1 MNHTESAP
9 VSPADHAN
17 RLTRLRKELAEAGLA
32 GFIVPHADEHQ
43 SEYLSPSAERLAWLT
58 GFKGSAGTAIVLS
71 AEAAIFVDGRYTL
84 QVRAETD
91 AALFAPE
98 HLIDNPPLKWLA
110 AHLNKADRI
119 GYDPWLMTVSDV
131 RRFTEVCTAAEAA
144 FVPVADNPLDRL
156 WSDRPAPPLGAVM
169 LHPLEL
175 SGEATADKIAR
186 LQLAVAE
193 KKADAAVMGLTDS
206 IAWTFNIRGSDISH
220 NPVSL
225 AFALLP
231 KEGKPT
237 LFIDGR
243 KLSNAVRDGLADFAD
258 IREPATL
265 GASLAALG
273 QSGAKVMLDP
283 ATTADAI
290 AAAILAAG
298 GTLTEAADPAVLP
311 KARKNPVELDGARRA
326 HIRDGAAMVRFLA
339 WIDRVGPTGAVD
351 EIAAAERLR
360 AFRAETAVADGSE
373 LIDISFDT
381 ISGAGPNG
389 AIVHYRV
396 SPKTTRAIAPDTL
409 YLIDSGAQYRDGT
422 TDITRTVPIGT
433 PTAEMRDRF
442 TRVLKGHLAVATARF
457 PAGTSGA
464 QIDPLARQFL
474 WAVGLDFDHG
484 TGHGIG
490 SFLNVHEGPA
500 RIAKL
505 GTAPLEAGMIL
516 SDEPGYYKTGAY
528 GIRIENLIVV
538 TPAADIAG
546 GDRPMLGFETITF
559 APIDR
564 RLIEPRLMTAD
575 EIAWL
580 DAYHASLPGRLG
592 HLLDAD
598 ERAWLS
604 EACRPLAA
612 AD

>member
-1 MNHTESAP
+1 MNDTKIAPDGTTEHG
-9 VSPADHAN
+9 V
-17 RLTRLRKELAEAGLA
+17 RLARLRKELAEAGLT

-43 SEYLSPSAERLAWLT
+43 SEYLPPSAERLAWLT
-58 GFKGSAGTAIVLS
+58 GFKGSAGTAIVL
-71 AEAAIFVDGRYTL
+71 ATEAAIFVDGRYTL

-98 HLIDNPPLKWLA
+98 HLVDNPPLKWLA
-110 AHLNKADRI
+110 AHVKEGDRI
-119 GYDPWLMTVSDV
+119 GYDPWLMTVAEV
-131 RRFTEVCTAAEAA
+131 RRFTETCKAAEAA
-144 FVPVADNPLDRL
+144 FVPVTENPIDRL
-156 WSDRPAPPLGAVM
+156 WSDRPTAPLGAVA
-169 LHPLEL
+169 LHPLDL
-175 SGEATADKIAR
+175 SGEAAADKIAR
-186 LQLAVAE
+186 LRDAIAE
-193 KKADAAVMGLTDS
+193 RHADAAVMGLTDS

-220 NPVSL
+220 NPVTL
-225 AFALLP
+225 AFAILP
-231 KEGKPT
+231 KDGKPT

-243 KLSNAVRDGLADFAD
+243 KLSNAVRDALSELAEIHEPSAFTTGL
-258 IREPATL
+258 ATL
-265 GASLAALG
+265 GKA
-273 QSGAKVMLDP
+273 GAKVMLDP

-298 GTLTEAADPAVLP
+298 GTIAEAADPAVLP
-311 KARKNPVELDGARRA
+311 KARKNPVELAGARRA

-339 WIDRVGPTGAVD
+339 WMDAVGPTGTVD
-351 EIAAAERLR
+351 EIAAAEKLR
-360 AFRAETAVADGSE
+360 ALRAETARADGSE
-373 LIDISFDT
+373 LVDISFDT

-422 TDITRTVPIGT
+422 TDITRTIPVGT

-442 TRVLKGHLAVATARF
+442 TRVLKGHLAVAMARF

-464 QIDPLARQFL
+464 QIDTLARQWL
-474 WAVGLDFDHG
+474 WQAGLDFDHG

-500 RIAKL
+500 RISKL
-505 GTAPLEAGMIL
+505 GTVPLEAGMIL

-538 TPAADIAG
+538 TPAEEIAG
-546 GDRPMLGFETITF
+546 GDRPMLGFETITL

-564 RLIEPRLMTAD
+564 RLIAPELMTAD

-580 DAYHASLPGRLG
+580 DAYHAGLPAKLGRL
-592 HLLDAD
+592 LDD
-598 ERAWLS
+598 TERAWLAA
-604 EACRPLAA
+604 ACRPLA
-612 AD
+612 